1 MIKKKRFEHFNQC
14 FEYVATKIDDIYKDL
29 SRNNSAQ
36 AFLGPENPEEPYLE
50 GKKSLFIKPELLYC
64 IFFSA
69 LSSKRHNSVSH
80 ARK

>member
-1 MIKKKRFEHFNQC
+1 MVKKKRFEYFNQC

-50 GKKSLFIKPELLYC
+50 GIKSSLNIK
-64 IFFSA
+64 I
-69 LSSKRHNSVSH
+69 
-80 ARK
+80 

>member
-1 MIKKKRFEHFNQC
+1 MVKKKRFEHFNQC

-50 GKKSLFIKPELLYC
+50 GIRLCSL
-64 IFFSA
+64 
-69 LSSKRHNSVSH
+69 KR
-80 ARK
+80 

>member
-1 MIKKKRFEHFNQC
+1 MVKKKRFEHFNQC

-50 GKKSLFIKPELLYC
+50 GKD
-64 IFFSA
+64 A
-69 LSSKRHNSVSH
+69 
-80 ARK
+80 